1 MKKRIGTGRDGHVIE
16 QEGGTINNNTTWD
29 RNECNGMG
37 GAPLIE
43 GGMGLEGHNKMR
55 DGNELNGNVR

>member
-1 MKKRIGTGRDGHVIE
+1 MSC
-16 QEGGTINNNTTWD
+16 D